1 MNRRW
6 RAWRARSRRWARA
19 LPMCALAL
27 TAGAELAAGYWIPVK
42 AALAQHLLE
51 RAWDEARAGRPDA
64 RPWPWA
70 DTAPIARLSVPSL
83 SASWVVLSGASGRNL
98 AFAPSHM
105 DGSAQP
111 GEPGVTVI
119 AGHRDTHFEVLQSL
133 ERGAKFELQGT
144 DGVRYDYWV
153 TRMEIVNADETELRL
168 DGDTSKLVLV
178 TCYPFDALR
187 AGGPLRYVI
196 TAERDATASRAAET

>member
-1 MNRRW
+1 
-6 RAWRARSRRWARA
+6 
-19 LPMCALAL
+19 MCALAL
-27 TAGAELAAGYWIPVK
+27 TAGAELAAGYWIPAK
-42 AALAQHLLE
+42 AALAQYLLE

-133 ERGAKFELQGT
+133 ERGAKFELQDT

-196 TAERDATASRAAET
+196 TAESDAAASLAAET